1 MHRQH
6 SVPFSDRAA
15 AIERELQGVLSP
27 VFPLCDCP
35 QNALVLKRTVIRI
48 LLKIQAAAVGEN
60 TDRKAVKEIACLV
73 PADIHIHLA
82 VQEAY
87 EFYGT
92 GDRPAASIIIDH
104 NIRGN

>member
-48 LLKIQAAAVGEN
+48 LLKIQAAAVGEDI
-60 TDRKAVKEIACLV
+60 DRKAVKEIACLV
-73 PADIHIHLA
+73 PINIHIHLE

-92 GDRPAASIIIDH
+92 GDSLRPAS
-104 NIRGN
+104 